1 VAEFKAKLA
10 ISNIAWSPE
19 EEDDEISVILSK
31 LLISGI
37 EVGPTKLWDN
47 PTDQDD
53 YSIKSCLDYWSAKGI
68 KIMAMQA
75 LLFGHPECTIF
86 DNESSRTKTLA
97 YLSDIITL
105 GTKLGVKIFVFGSP
119 KNRLVQGLESK
130 KVKDIAIKFFY
141 TLGELA
147 HKHSAKFCIE
157 PNAAAYGCDF
167 VCNTNDGIDIVKEVA
182 HPGFRLHL
190 DSGVMSL
197 NHESYEESLDQAFE
211 FMEHF
216 HISEPYLQE
225 IGKGDTD
232 HIRIARHLRKMHY
245 DKWVS
250 IEMKN
255 NLGESNV
262 STVKDSLEYVIEKYK
277 SGIW

>member
-1 VAEFKAKLA
+1 MTEFKAKIA

-19 EEDDEISVILSK
+19 EDDEIAGILSK

-37 EVGPTKLWDN
+37 EVSPTKLWDN

-53 YSIKSCLDYWSAKGI
+53 YSIQSCLDYWSEKSI
-68 KIMAMQA
+68 KIIAMQA

-86 DNESSRTKTLA
+86 DNENSRMKTLT
-97 YLSDIITL
+97 YLSKIITL
-105 GTKLGVKIFVFGSP
+105 GTKLGAKIFVFGSP

-130 KVKDIAIKFFY
+130 KVKDTAIKFFY
-141 TLGELA
+141 ALGELA
-147 HKHSAKFCIE
+147 HKKSAKFCIE
-157 PNAAAYGCDF
+157 PNALEYGCDF
-167 VCNTNDGIDIVKEVA
+167 VCTTSEGVDIVKEVA
-182 HPGFRLHL
+182 HPGFKLHL
-190 DSGVMSL
+190 DAGVMSL
-197 NHESYEESLDQAFE
+197 NHERYEESLDLAFE

-225 IGKGDTD
+225 IGKGETD
-232 HIRIARHLRKMHY
+232 HIRIARHLRIMNY

-255 NLGESNV
+255 NLRESNI
-262 STVKDSLEYVIEKYK
+262 STVKDSLEYVIEKYT
-277 SGIW
+277 S